1 MSTFKDKFKKTSEI
15 LGASVKKYA
24 GKAGDYAKEKYG
36 ELNDAYT
43 KAGEIEQKI
52 EEQFSDIHSEEYEET
67 TQDELQKNQEI
78 QERLKDEMTKQ
89 EHSAS
94 EKAFLGLR
102 LLGKKIQSLNYQN
115 QAAYEKF
122 DKMGIDD
129 WDEDYIRRKMD
140 ATTNIFEKNILR
152 QKLEEVRSNDEED

>member
-15 LGASVKKYA
+15 LGDSVKKYA
-24 GKAGDYAKEKYG
+24 EKAGDYAKEKYG

-102 LLGKKIQSLNYQN
+102 LLGKKIQNLNYQN

-122 DKMGIDD
+122 DRMGIDD
-129 WDEDYIRRKMD
+129 WDEDRIRRKMD

-152 QKLEEVRSNDEED
+152 QKLEEVRSNDEDD

>member
-1 MSTFKDKFKKTSEI
+1 MDTFKDKLKRASKNW
-15 LGASVKKYA
+15 GDSVKKYA
-24 GKAGDYAKEKYG
+24 EKAGDYAKEKYE
-36 ELNDAYT
+36 ELDKAYT

-78 QERLKDEMTKQ
+78 QECLKAEMTKQ

-102 LLGKKIQSLNYQN
+102 L
-115 QAAYEKF
+115 
-122 DKMGIDD
+122 
-129 WDEDYIRRKMD
+129 
-140 ATTNIFEKNILR
+140 
-152 QKLEEVRSNDEED
+152 